1 MKKYAMTVKDIAE
14 NFNVSRRT
22 IFNWIE
28 AAEMPSVKLGG
39 AVRFNAE
46 DVQAWVEKQN
56 NSDHKKE
63 PKIN

>member
-28 AAEMPSVKLGG
+28 VDKMPSVKLGG
-39 AVRFNAE
+39 AIRFSEE
-46 DVQAWVEKQN
+46 DVQAWVDKQSNNYGHEKRA
-56 NSDHKKE
+56 
-63 PKIN
+63 